1 VSLTPCKRD
10 GRQRPVDVTCC
21 ERCEQFPKCVPSA
34 SPRLIASIEGMLQAG
49 KVERDTIAA
58 LLNTLQGTLPDA
70 DSDDGEAGAE

>member
-1 VSLTPCKRD
+1 
-10 GRQRPVDVTCC
+10 
-21 ERCEQFPKCVPSA
+21 
-34 SPRLIASIEGMLQAG
+34 MLQAG